1 MNIIIPGWQVRRIW
15 RYLALLT
22 AYGRVNRGNS
32 FSIGRSRIADA
43 DRLAEPLSVSEMQ
56 GLPSHREGEK
66 FFEHVAGAGRIEG
79 GTAMTTYYESGTF
92 GGALTI
98 GPADEFVNLHG
109 SGVMIDIFGTAISS
123 MLVDGFETVESG
135 GLDSGSTLDVE
146 LTVRSGGTVIGATV
160 DTIDYWNAGEAIGV
174 TLVSGSVETIS
185 SGGVALGTTV
195 SNSTVVV
202 SSGGLDSGSTLVD
215 GFETVESGGLDSG
228 STIDVELN
236 VMSGAT
242 VIGLTVDTFV
252 YRNAGEA
259 IGVTLESGTVET
271 ISSGG
276 VALGTTVSNSTLFI
290 SSGGLVSGAT
300 LYGRGVETVYSG
312 GEASAPRSRAARRWS
327 FGKPPSQAGT
337 PSPAAGPCAS

>member
-1 MNIIIPGWQVRRIW
+1 
-15 RYLALLT
+15 
-22 AYGRVNRGNS
+22 
-32 FSIGRSRIADA
+32 
-43 DRLAEPLSVSEMQ
+43 
-56 GLPSHREGEK
+56 
-66 FFEHVAGAGRIEG
+66 
-79 GTAMTTYYESGTF
+79 MTTYYDLSGTIF
-92 GGALTI
+92 GGAITI
-98 GPADEFVNLHG
+98 GPADEIVDFHG
-109 SGVMIDIFGTAISS
+109 SGISLDLFGTAIS
-123 MLVDGFETVESG
+123 
-135 GLDSGSTLDVE
+135 
-146 LTVRSGGTVIGATV
+146 
-160 DTIDYWNAGEAIGV
+160 
-174 TLVSGSVETIS
+174 
-185 SGGVALGTTV
+185 
-195 SNSTVVV
+195 
-202 SSGGLDSGSTLVD
+202 STLVD